1 MVRFTKKT
9 VGCIAM
15 LLLGN
20 GVLSAQS
27 FIQKQRS
34 ESLTQ
39 KEIKAFS
46 DPEIRT
52 IPVEGR
58 SIYKDTREGK
68 KQKTDNFAKVY
79 PMSSNPKLAAA
90 IKKQNGGAKAEGDG
104 GPASVKELN
113 LGWGLVS
120 TIEDG
125 KQYIFTQ
132 EMEKSVPSGVYGTY
146 YRSATY
152 KIYNDDFEEIKSF
165 KISSS
170 DTTMYFNL
178 AQTISSKVFNSD
190 NKWEFLIQIH
200 GFAGQASGPESC
212 RDTIVIIDENSQI
225 LNRFAWSSG
234 VVLDKKTDEYGFSS
248 YNLGIYEAEHADA
261 NDEQVVRYYSPRS
274 IGTELDV
281 LPEPVF
287 EKRIPQNLLSY
298 THGLF
303 FNQIDIEGEKFYV
316 SSFYEKPFIANDD
329 IYDPE
334 VEKNNKFIIQLYDM
348 SFNLVK
354 EMKLPLIGLDQH
366 EISMSSIGTFGE
378 YMITKHVF
386 NSDDKYEI
394 VYGMSRYYSE
404 TDSEM
409 MDYYLVNEDG
419 EILKEMFTNTADI
432 MNLQKIPG
440 QSDEYA
446 VLLSG
451 NGGVSGIMMYK
462 MPEMKEV
469 FTFPATHNG
478 DYLSLNFGRVP
489 VGNSYEYVF
498 GLGRGENADNTVY
511 GGIVHYDV
519 NGKRTKKVRIDL
531 GPTAA
536 LFTPLLDAGT
546 MNPYTFVPDD
556 KSEYVFFAKKYTD
569 DYESIYS
576 VFGIA
581 NDEKTIYSWADNDD
595 YSLSGGGILANS
607 EQTYQ
612 KNMYLTYVSKSDMSE
627 SKTVFFDLPLQAV
640 ALEGDGTEASPYL
653 ISNPSELD
661 MMRNHQDAYFELT
674 CDIDMAAYT
683 GVNNNG
689 FVPIPSFT
697 GNFNGNNHVIKN
709 LAVNS
714 NGMYAG
720 LFAEVMDGGE
730 VKNLRLENVK
740 WSNLASSSWGTV
752 TGNLS
757 GATIENCHVTNNVYE
772 AGATM
777 PSNMDFGGI
786 AGQISFNAVIAN
798 SSFEGEVVLP
808 GAGIVGGIVGRQT
821 GSKISNCY
829 VKGKLAGNDCV
840 GGISGYSA
848 NGAVIS
854 NNYSSADISGVTQI
868 GGIAGA
874 AHGCVIEK
882 NYASGSVCGDMRE
895 GEQYV
900 MDAGGVVGIL
910 GLNMMSE
917 NSVAHNVALNEK
929 VVMPSNLARVAYT
942 ETEGSLSDNYALA
955 SMLIGPDSDNLAT
968 VNESDATTVGADKVH
983 GKSVAKEEL
992 DQKFYETMGWSFGKG
1007 SESPWV
1013 MTDGYPR
1020 FWYEFIV
1027 RGVKLDVDKLTMD
1040 KGAKYTLKPEI
1051 VPADAT
1057 NQNVRYASSDLKVAS
1072 VSATGEITA
1081 RGVGSADITVTTE
1094 EGLYKAVCHVTV
1106 VIPVEK
1112 VVISKENV
1120 RIGVGERAQLSA
1132 TVLPEDATNKNIVW
1146 KSENNDVAYMLEN
1159 NVVGVAP
1166 GTTSVIAMTEDG
1178 KVSDTC
1184 VVTVTAPVE
1193 DLYLEETMITLD
1205 SKTPSHQLVAHLV
1218 PETAGAVLIWET
1230 EDASIADVDKNGLVT
1245 GHKKGEVIVTV
1256 STEDRKFSADCLVEV
1271 AEDIDPS
1278 LGIDEIEGTR
1288 VFVNGDAIV
1297 VVSEGAVS
1305 KVGVFDATG
1314 QQRYA
1319 GSAANNSRM
1328 EISVAGWTSG
1338 VYVVKVT
1345 FVNGES
1351 RIYKVML

>member
-1 MVRFTKKT
+1 
-9 VGCIAM
+9 
-15 LLLGN
+15 
-20 GVLSAQS
+20 
-27 FIQKQRS
+27 
-34 ESLTQ
+34 
-39 KEIKAFS
+39 
-46 DPEIRT
+46 
-52 IPVEGR
+52 
-58 SIYKDTREGK
+58 
-68 KQKTDNFAKVY
+68 
-79 PMSSNPKLAAA
+79 
-90 IKKQNGGAKAEGDG
+90 
-104 GPASVKELN
+104 
-113 LGWGLVS
+113 
-120 TIEDG
+120 
-125 KQYIFTQ
+125 
-132 EMEKSVPSGVYGTY
+132 
-146 YRSATY
+146 
-152 KIYNDDFEEIKSF
+152 
-165 KISSS
+165 
-170 DTTMYFNL
+170 MYFNL
-178 AQTISSKVFNSD
+178 VPKVSSKVFNND
-190 NKWEFLIQIH
+190 NNWEFLIQIH
-200 GFAGQASGPESC
+200 GFAGNISGPESC
-212 RDTIVIIDENSQI
+212 RDTIVIVDENSKV
-225 LNRFAWSSG
+225 LNRFAWSTSA
-234 VVLDKKTDEYGFSS
+234 VLDKCTGEYGFSS
-248 YNLGIYEAEHADA
+248 YNLGIYEA
-261 NDEQVVRYYSPRS
+261 DETMGKDYQLVRYYSPKA
-274 IGTELDV
+274 IGSDVDV

-287 EKRIPQNLLSY
+287 EKKIPQNLLSY
-298 THGLF
+298 TYGLF

-316 SSFYEKPFIANDD
+316 SSFYEKPFIANNDV
-329 IYDPE
+329 YNPE
-334 VEKNNKFIIQLYDM
+334 FEKNNKFIIQLYDM

-354 EMKLPLIGLDQH
+354 EMKLPLIGQDKH
-366 EISMSSIGTFGE
+366 EISMSSIGTFGN

-386 NSDDKYEI
+386 NNDDKYEI
-394 VYGMSRYYSE
+394 VYGMNRYYSE
-404 TDSEM
+404 TDSELV
-409 MDYYLVNEDG
+409 DYYLVNEDG
-419 EILKEMFTNTADI
+419 EILKEMFANTVDI

-451 NGGVSGIMMYK
+451 NGGVTGIMMYK

-478 DYLSLNFGRVP
+478 DYLSLNFGRLP
-489 VGNSYEYVF
+489 VGDSYEYVF

-511 GGIVHYDV
+511 GGIVYYDV
-519 NGKRTKKVRIDL
+519 NGKKTKKVRIDL
-531 GPTAA
+531 GATATM
-536 LFTPLLDAGT
+536 FTPLFDTAT
-546 MNPYTFVPDD
+546 MNPYVLVPDD
-556 KSEYVFFAKKYTD
+556 KPEYVYFAKKYTD
-569 DYESIYS
+569 DYEKLYS

-581 NDEKTIYSWADNDD
+581 NDEKTIYSWTDNDG
-595 YSLSGGGILANS
+595 YRLSGGGILANS
-607 EQTYQ
+607 DLTYQ
-612 KNMYLTYVSKSDMSE
+612 KNLYLSYVSNNNVSE
-627 SKTVFFDLPLQAV
+627 SKTVFFDLPLQTV
-640 ALEGDGTEASPYL
+640 SLEGEGTETSPYL
-653 ISNPSELD
+653 ISNASELD

-674 CDIDMAAYT
+674 EDIDMADYM

-697 GNFNGNNHVIKN
+697 GNFDGKNHLIKN
-709 LAVNS
+709 LTVNS

-720 LFAEVMDGGE
+720 LFAEVKEEGV
-730 VKNLRLENVK
+730 VKNLRMENVK
-740 WSNLASSSWGTV
+740 WANLASSSWGAIV
-752 TGNLS
+752 GNLS
-757 GATIENCHVTNNVYE
+757 GATIENCHVANNIYGE
-772 AGATM
+772 NAM
-777 PSNMDFGGI
+777 IPSNMDFGGI

-798 SSFEGEVVLP
+798 SSFEGEVTLP
-808 GAGIVGGIVGRQT
+808 EAGNVGGIVGKQV

-829 VKGKLAGNDCV
+829 VKGKLAGNDGV

-854 NNYSSADISGVTQI
+854 NNYSSADITGVTQI

-882 NYASGSVCGDMRE
+882 NYASGSVCGDIRE
-895 GEQYV
+895 GEKFF

-910 GLNMMSE
+910 GLSMVGE
-917 NSVAHNVALNEK
+917 NSVANNVALNDK
-929 VVMPSNLARVAYT
+929 VVMPTNLARVAYT
-942 ETEGSLSDNYALA
+942 ETEGTLSSNYALA
-955 SMLIGPDSDNLAT
+955 SMLVGPDSDNLAT

-992 DQKFYETMGWSFGKG
+992 DQKFYETMGWSFGKD

-1120 RIGVGERAQLSA
+1120 RIGVGERVELSA
-1132 TVLPEDATNKNIVW
+1132 TVLPEEATNKNIVW
-1146 KSENNDVAYMLEN
+1146 MSENNDVAYMLEN
-1159 NVVGVAP
+1159 NVIGLAP
-1166 GTTSVIAMTEDG
+1166 GTTNVIAMTEDG
-1178 KVSDTC
+1178 RVSDTC
-1184 VVTVTAPVE
+1184 VVTVTIPVE
-1193 DLYLEETMITLD
+1193 DLYLDETMITLD

-1319 GSAANNSRM
+1319 GSAANDSRM